1 MSSEWPLRSLKD
13 VADLLTGFPFKS
25 KDYSNDENGYKL
37 LRGDNIVQG
46 CFRWEDVKRWPK
58 SLLIDKDVKYFLKE
72 GDVILAMDRPWIEA
86 GLKFAQISSI
96 DMPCLLVQRVAC
108 LRANETL
115 DQDFL
120 RYLISSYSFVEYVKQ
135 VQTGTAVPHIS
146 GKQILD
152 FEFNLPPKIV
162 QKSTSKILKSL
173 DNKIQ
178 LNNQINQT
186 LEQMAQ
192 AIFKSW
198 FVDFEPVKAKIAA
211 LEAGG
216 SEDDA
221 LLAAMQ
227 TIAGS
232 ALFATDA
239 ADADAQTQLAR
250 LQAEH
255 PEQYAT
261 LRATA
266 ELFPSAMQE
275 SELGEI
281 PEGWVVSQIGDEV
294 TVVGGGTPSTK
305 NPEFWEGG
313 TINWTTPKDLSNQVD
328 KMLIDTDRRITQAG
342 LNRISSGLLPVDT
355 VLMSSRAPVGYL
367 ALAKTPIAVNQGYIA
382 MKCEQTLSP
391 EFVIQWCEVNMAEI
405 KNRASGTT
413 FAEISKK
420 SFNIIPVLVPQESLI
435 SVYSKHIHQL
445 YLKIEMSVRE
455 NKTLAELR
463 DTLLP
468 KLLSGELSISSAFT
482 GQESCT

>member
-1 MSSEWPLRSLKD
+1 MAQGSANQASVTLSDIFSYELEWPISEIRKD
-13 VADLLTGFPFKS
+13 IANIIDS
-25 KDYSNDENGYKL
+25 KNKKIRLN
-37 LRGDNIVQG
+37 Q
-46 CFRWEDVKRWPK
+46 
-58 SLLIDKDVKYFLKE
+58 
-72 GDVILAMDRPWIEA
+72 
-86 GLKFAQISSI
+86 
-96 DMPCLLVQRVAC
+96 
-108 LRANETL
+108 
-115 DQDFL
+115 
-120 RYLISSYSFVEYVKQ
+120 
-135 VQTGTAVPHIS
+135 QT
-146 GKQILD
+146 
-152 FEFNLPPKIV
+152 
-162 QKSTSKILKSL
+162 
-173 DNKIQ
+173 
-178 LNNQINQT
+178 NQT

-192 AIFKSW
+192 AIFKIW
-198 FVDFEPVKAKIAA
+198 FVDFDPVKAKIAA
-211 LEAGG
+211 LEAG
-216 SEDDA
+216 SSADDA

-227 TIAGS
+227 AIAGS
-232 ALFATDA
+232 ALFAADA

-281 PEGWVVSQIGDEV
+281 PEGWSVSQIGDEV

-328 KMLIDTDRRITQAG
+328 KVLIDTDRRITQAG

-367 ALAKTPIAVNQGYIA
+367 ALAKMSIAVNQGYIA

-391 EFVIQWCEVNMAEI
+391 EFVIQWCETNMAEI
-405 KNRASGTT
+405 KSRASGTT

-435 SVYSKHIHQL
+435 SVYSKHVHQL
-445 YLKIEMSVRE
+445 YLKVEMNVRE
-455 NKTLAELR
+455 NKSLAELR

-468 KLLSGELSISSAFT
+468 KLLSGEIDVSALADNT
-482 GQESCT
+482 EANA